1 MTLTIFPPLFRKM
14 SIEYPPCVRH
24 CFSEC
29 SSEQTRQ
36 FLLYQGTPL
45 LGSRAGIG
53 LCLKE
58 KKHVLCMYI
67 RKEPGLAWVMR
78 ENVPEEMVN
87 RLLSEG

>member
-1 MTLTIFPPLFRKM
+1 MRLIGWWGNQTLN
-14 SIEYPPCVRH
+14 
-24 CFSEC
+24 
-29 SSEQTRQ
+29 
-36 FLLYQGTPL
+36 QGTPL